1 MFRFVHIFSFYL
13 LSLFAVQKSVS
24 QKAAFI
30 NGGFIV
36 AAYSEYD
43 QKTKLIN
50 TYTNQIFAW
59 YEHKGGNP
67 DLWFAGNLL
76 IVADNQTV
84 TVVNF
89 QKNEKT
95 NYPLTGKPVYG
106 TILELIEKDDTLLL
120 KNILQKNIKAKITKK
135 KEEKILACAVSGNEE
150 KLILL
155 VNSNSKNLLKAYDL
169 RTSSQ
174 PLWEKEVTATVKGKL
189 TINNNGSMFAFFDG
203 TAAQLINTADGS
215 LLHSENGTFHTLR
228 FSSKDELICMNAD
241 LLRITL
247 LGKSKKGDYKAIN
260 TAIFKNGP
268 YTSQQGKDVQ
278 VDWEIASVSDDL
290 TMLIGFGSNAVALYK
305 NGPVLIFF

>member
-1 MFRFVHIFSFYL
+1 MFRFVQIFSFYL
-13 LSLFAVQKSVS
+13 LSLFAVQKSFC

-30 NGGFIV
+30 NGGFIA

-59 YEHKGGNP
+59 YEHKGSNP
-67 DLWFAGNLL
+67 DLWFAGTLL
-76 IVADNQTV
+76 IVADNQTA

-106 TILELIEKDDTLLL
+106 TILELIETGDTLLL
-120 KNILQKNIKAKITKK
+120 KSILQKNIKAKITKK

-155 VNSNSKNLLKAYDL
+155 LTAKGNTWLKAYDL
-169 RTSSQ
+169 TSSAMQ
-174 PLWEKEVTATVKGKL
+174 LWEKEVTATVKGKL

-228 FSSKDELICMNAD
+228 FTSKDELICINSE